1 MLIKLFEIKIYQ
13 SIYSLGTKFLIMNLS
28 KIFILSLFVFLFE
41 SSIFAHDHLHNHD
54 TTVVLSH
61 EEAAKLNKNKLNFF
75 DVLRGSEEN
84 YKVCYPKDHR
94 NYFFSIFGLAVAG
107 ILLGFLIIVQ
117 KTRNNEALQRKKK
130 IIEEK
135 NKEILAGITYAKR
148 IQEAILPNQKLLNEK
163 LNNPLVF
170 YKPKD
175 IVAGDFYWMENSDDV
190 VLFAACDCTGHGVSG
205 AFISLVAFN
214 ALNQAVREF
223 KLQKPSEILNKV
235 NEIIDET
242 FSKSEEDVKDGMDI
256 ALCAYNPKKALL
268 EYAGANNPLWIL
280 KNGNQFIEIKA
291 DRQPI
296 GKYEFKQSFTNHQI
310 ELENNDQIFL
320 FSDGFKDQFGS
331 KNGKKLKSSGFRKIL
346 ESISHLNLIDQKKQ
360 LEIAFNDWKGN
371 LEQVDDVCIV
381 SIKI

>member
-1 MLIKLFEIKIYQ
+1 
-13 SIYSLGTKFLIMNLS
+13 MNLS
-28 KIFILSLFVFLFE
+28 KIFILSIFLLL
-41 SSIFAHDHLHNHD
+41 IPRLVFAHDHSHSHD
-54 TTVVLSH
+54 TTAILSA

-84 YKVCYPKDHR
+84 FKVCYPKDHR

-107 ILLGFLIIVQ
+107 ILLGFFIIIQ

-163 LNNPLVF
+163 LNNHLVF

-175 IVAGDFYWMENSDDV
+175 IVAGDFYWLENSNDV

-205 AFISLVAFN
+205 AFVSLVAFN

-223 KLQKPSEILNKV
+223 KLQKPAEILNKV

-256 ALCAYNPKKALL
+256 ALCAFNPKNGIL

-310 ELENNDQIFL
+310 ELQKNDQIFL

-331 KNGKKLKSSGFRKIL
+331 KNGKKLKSSGFRKIV
-346 ESISHLNLIDQKKQ
+346 ESIGHLSLEDQKKQ
-360 LEIAFNDWKGN
+360 LEMAFNDWKGN
-371 LEQVDDVCIV
+371 LEQVDDVCIFSLKV
-381 SIKI
+381 

>member
-1 MLIKLFEIKIYQ
+1 MQIF
-13 SIYSLGTKFLIMNLS
+13 
-28 KIFILSLFVFLFE
+28 KIFIVFQLTFILSNHCL
-41 SSIFAHDHLHNHD
+41 AHDHLHNHD
-54 TTVVLSH
+54 TTEVLSA

-107 ILLGFLIIVQ
+107 ILLGFFIIIQ
-117 KTRNNEALQRKKK
+117 KTRNNAALQRKKK

-148 IQEAILPNQKLLNEK
+148 IQEAILPNQKILNEK
-163 LNNPLVF
+163 LNNPLII

-175 IVAGDFYWMENSDDV
+175 IVAGDFYWMENSGDTL
-190 VLFAACDCTGHGVSG
+190 LFAACDCTGHGVSG
-205 AFISLVAFN
+205 AFVSLVAFN

-223 KLQKPSEILNKV
+223 KLQKPAEILNKV

-256 ALCAYNPKKALL
+256 ALCAYHPKKASL
-268 EYAGANNPLWIL
+268 EYAGANNPLWLL
-280 KNGNQFIEIKA
+280 KNGNQFLEIKA

-296 GKYEFKQSFTNHQI
+296 GKFEFKKSFTNHTLS
-310 ELENNDQIFL
+310 LEKNDQIFL
-320 FSDGFKDQFGS
+320 FSDGFKDQFGGN
-331 KNGKKLKSSGFRKIL
+331 NGKKLKSSGFRKMI
-346 ESISHLNLIDQKKQ
+346 ESIGHLSLEDQKKQ
-360 LEIAFNDWKGN
+360 LEIAFNNWKGE
-371 LEQVDDVCIV
+371 LEQIDDICLF